1 MKRKKR
7 YEPYKQGLYTP
18 VNKSKYIGNGKPRYL
33 SSWELRF
40 FRWCDINTN
49 VIKWGSES
57 VIIPYTSPLDGR
69 LHRYMVDNVVHIKEG
84 RTIKKY
90 LIEIKPYKQTQQ
102 PTPSKRKKKSTIL
115 YENTMYIRNISKWKA
130 AKAWC
135 KKHNHEF
142 LILTERELF
151 SEKYK

>member
-7 YEPYKQGLYTP
+7 YEPYKQGLYNP
-18 VNKSKYIGNGKPRYL
+18 VNKEKYIGKSHPRYL
-33 SSWELRF
+33 SSWELKF

-69 LHRYMVDNVVHIKEG
+69 VHRYMVDNVVHIKEG
-84 RTIKKY
+84 NNLKKY
-90 LIEIKPYKQTQQ
+90 LIEIKPYKQTQK

-115 YENTMYIRNISKWKA
+115 YENVTYIKNISKWKA
-130 AKAWC
+130 AKKWC
-135 KKHNHEF
+135 KQYNHEF